1 MVLLKLSMSNSLK
14 SMKFK
19 DSTFRRGITNISA
32 EMHKRITWYV
42 LHTLTTTS
50 TPAYNGTISASE
62 VHTSALHSDIKILV
76 CPR

>member
-1 MVLLKLSMSNSLK
+1 
-14 SMKFK
+14 MKFK
-19 DSTFRRGITNISA
+19 DSTFRRGITNISRKIDMA
-32 EMHKRITWYV
+32 EMHKRITWHV
-42 LHTLTTTS
+42 LYTLTTTS